1 MAKKA
6 RTLKFK
12 AEVNQL
18 LDILVHSLYTN
29 REIFIRELISNASDA
44 LDKLR
49 FHLTSGTEI
58 FEKDKPLEISISM
71 DKDKKVLT
79 ITDAGIGMTEDEIV
93 ANIGTIAH
101 SGSAEFL
108 SKLSGEAKDK
118 DISNIIGKFGV
129 GFYSVFMAAE
139 KVVITTRS
147 YLPEA
152 VPVQWSSD
160 GLGSYELNEVEG
172 NPGRGTRIDIHL
184 RENSQ
189 EFLEKVRLENAVK
202 THSNFIAFPI
212 KIEDE
217 QINKIRPIW
226 KEPKSSIS
234 QEQYDEFYKF
244 LSHDFEAPM
253 DTIHVNIDAPVQ
265 FYSLLFF
272 PKKTFDFLGLNR
284 EDLGLDLY
292 VRSILIQHK
301 NADLLPEFLGFVKG
315 MVDSP
320 DIPLNISRETL
331 QENQIVQK
339 ISKNLVKQILG
350 HLEKKAKDDAPAY
363 LAFWKEHGK
372 FFKMAYNDYTSRDK
386 TIELMRFN
394 SSANEDSNG
403 LTSFAEYTERMAN
416 GQKQAYYISGASR
429 SAVQSDPL
437 VEIFRRKGIEVFYLY
452 DPIDEFVMTGF
463 GKYQDFELVS
473 VEQADL
479 SKIEELPDSV
489 EEQPLAEPLSESDEA
504 VFIKLIEKI
513 KEILDD
519 RVTEVRTSRR
529 LKESASCLVN
539 PDNYMTSHMQKIL
552 HTMNKDHSVPK
563 KIFEINKDHQLTR
576 NLLRIYKADP
586 ADAFIHSVVEQLFE
600 SALLLEGYLN
610 DPHLL
615 VNRIQDVLLQSSN
628 WHPANK

>member
-1 MAKKA
+1 
-6 RTLKFK
+6 
-12 AEVNQL
+12 
-18 LDILVHSLYTN
+18 
-29 REIFIRELISNASDA
+29 
-44 LDKLR
+44 
-49 FHLTSGTEI
+49 
-58 FEKDKPLEISISM
+58 
-71 DKDKKVLT
+71 
-79 ITDAGIGMTEDEIV
+79 
-93 ANIGTIAH
+93 
-101 SGSAEFL
+101 
-108 SKLSGEAKDK
+108 
-118 DISNIIGKFGV
+118 
-129 GFYSVFMAAE
+129 
-139 KVVITTRS
+139 
-147 YLPEA
+147 
-152 VPVQWSSD
+152 
-160 GLGSYELNEVEG
+160 
-172 NPGRGTRIDIHL
+172 
-184 RENSQ
+184 
-189 EFLEKVRLENAVK
+189 
-202 THSNFIAFPI
+202 
-212 KIEDE
+212 
-217 QINKIRPIW
+217 
-226 KEPKSSIS
+226 
-234 QEQYDEFYKF
+234 
-244 LSHDFEAPM
+244 
-253 DTIHVNIDAPVQ
+253 
-265 FYSLLFF
+265 
-272 PKKTFDFLGLNR
+272 
-284 EDLGLDLY
+284 
-292 VRSILIQHK
+292 
-301 NADLLPEFLGFVKG
+301 
-315 MVDSP
+315 
-320 DIPLNISRETL
+320 
-331 QENQIVQK
+331 
-339 ISKNLVKQILG
+339 
-350 HLEKKAKDDAPAY
+350 
-363 LAFWKEHGK
+363 
-372 FFKMAYNDYTSRDK
+372 
-386 TIELMRFN
+386 MRFN

-403 LTSFAEYTERMAN
+403 LTSFAEYTERMAK
-416 GQKQAYYISGASR
+416 GQKQVYYISGASR

-437 VEIFRRKGIEVFYLY
+437 VEIFRRKGLEVFYLY

>member
-1 MAKKA
+1 MAKKT

-12 AEVNQL
+12 AEVTQL

-49 FHLTSGTEI
+49 FHLTSGADI
-58 FEKDKPLEISISM
+58 YEKDKPLEISISM
-71 DKDKKVLT
+71 DKDKKTLS
-79 ITDAGIGMTEDEIV
+79 ITDTGIGMTEDEIV

-108 SKLSGEAKDK
+108 SKLSGEAADK

-139 KVVITTRS
+139 KVVITSRS
-147 YLPEA
+147 FLPDA

-160 GLGSYELNEVEG
+160 GLGSYELNEADEKT
-172 NPGRGTRIDIHL
+172 GRGTRIDIHL
-184 RENSQ
+184 RENSL
-189 EFLEKVRLENAVK
+189 EFLEKQRLDTVIK
-202 THSNFIAFPI
+202 THSNFVAFPI
-212 KIEDE
+212 KVENE
-217 QINKIRPIW
+217 QINTVRPIW
-226 KEPKSSIS
+226 KEPKSAIT

-244 LSHDFEAPM
+244 LTHDFEAPM
-253 DTIHVNIDAPVQ
+253 ETIHVNIDAPVQ

-272 PKKTFDFLGLNR
+272 PKKTYDFLGLNR

-301 NADLLPEFLGFVKG
+301 NSELLPEFLGFVKG

-339 ISKNLVKQILG
+339 ISKNLVKQILS

-363 LAFWKEHGK
+363 TAFWKEHGK
-372 FFKMAYNDYTSRDK
+372 FFKMAYNDYTSREK

-394 SSANEDSNG
+394 SSANENSDD
-403 LTSFAEYTERMAN
+403 LTSFADYTGRMKE
-416 GQKQAYYISGASR
+416 GQKQVYYISGASR

-437 VEIFRRKGIEVFYLY
+437 VEIFRRKGLEVFYLY

-463 GKYQDFELVS
+463 GKYKEFELIS

-479 SKIEELPDSV
+479 SKIEELSDA
-489 EEQPLAEPLSESDEA
+489 EESKPASEPLSESDEA
-504 VFIKLIEKI
+504 VFSKLLEKI
-513 KEILDD
+513 KEILGD
-519 RVTEVRTSRR
+519 RVTEVRASRR

-552 HTMNKDHSVPK
+552 HSMNKDHSVPK

-576 NLLRIYKADP
+576 NLLKIYKADP
-586 ADAFIHSVVEQLFE
+586 ADAFLGSVVEQLFE

-610 DPHLL
+610 DPHHL
-615 VNRIQDVLLQSSN
+615 VNRIQDVLLQGSN

>member
-79 ITDAGIGMTEDEIV
+79 IADTGIGMTEDEIV

-403 LTSFAEYTERMAN
+403 LTSFAEYAERMAK
-416 GQKQAYYISGASR
+416 GQKQVYYISGASR

-437 VEIFRRKGIEVFYLY
+437 VEIFRRKGLEVFYLY